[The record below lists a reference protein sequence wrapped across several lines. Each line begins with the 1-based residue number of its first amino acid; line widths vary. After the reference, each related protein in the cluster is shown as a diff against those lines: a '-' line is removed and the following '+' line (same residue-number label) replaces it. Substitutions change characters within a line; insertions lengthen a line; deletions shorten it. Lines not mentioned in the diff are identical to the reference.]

1 MRDSAQPDTRKGSL
15 SLGFNDMPWMEVG
28 ALTVYVDSLEVQLF
42 SSDQRIQCF
51 HCSGMTNYDPDG
63 CFHPDSD
70 DIMSIE
76 CDNDEICEVS
86 TVNTCAY
93 GVITMNV

>member
-1 MRDSAQPDTRKGSL
+1 MCPY
-15 SLGFNDMPWMEVG
+15 FFVHIWCH
-28 ALTVYVDSLEVQLF
+28 F
-42 SSDQRIQCF
+42 SVADGIQCF